1 MQDARRKNDQRHDR
15 TQDGTE
21 IMMPFEGSNPVGR
34 TGRLILLGS
43 TGSIGVN
50 TLEVVRHL
58 RERCGIEYEVV
69 GLAAGRNTELL
80 DRQARE
86 FGVSELAT
94 SQPEPGFEGWSGV
107 TLHRGPRAATELV
120 ESIARPG
127 DLVVG
132 AIVGSSGVEP
142 SLAAIMRDCDLAL
155 ANKEALVA
163 AGRIVMDA
171 AARSRGRIIPVD
183 SEHSAIFQC
192 LQSGRSIE
200 EVSRLVLTAS
210 GGPFR
215 TWDAERMQRATVEEA
230 LNHPTWS
237 MGPKVTVDSAS
248 LVNKALELI
257 EAHWLFGMPAERLEA
272 IIHPQSIVHSFVEFR
287 DHSVIAQLS
296 PPDMKLPIQYALTW
310 PDRTPGCAR
319 RTDFSSFGDLEF
331 ETVDETRFPAIRT
344 ALEVIQAPD
353 SAGAVFNAANEVA
366 VEAFLDRR
374 IPFGMILD
382 SVRTTLDRCPA
393 VSVENLEDVW
403 AADREARR
411 IAGECLA
418 NAAGT

>member
-1 MQDARRKNDQRHDR
+1 M
-15 TQDGTE
+15 
-21 IMMPFEGSNPVGR
+21 IPYEGSNPVER
-34 TGRLILLGS
+34 TGRVILLGS

-50 TLEVVRHL
+50 TLEVIRHL
-58 RERCGIEYEVV
+58 RGECGIAYEVI

-80 DRQARE
+80 AHQARE
-86 FGVSELAT
+86 FGVGHLAISEPDVAFDPGGSAT
-94 SQPEPGFEGWSGV
+94 
-107 TLHRGPRAATELV
+107 LLRGPQAATELV

-142 SLAAIMRDCDLAL
+142 SLAALRHDCDLAL

-163 AGRIVMDA
+163 AGRLVMDA
-171 AARSRGRIIPVD
+171 AGASRGRIIPID

-192 LQSGRSIE
+192 LHAGGGRE
-200 EVSRLVLTAS
+200 EVAKLILTAS

-215 TWDAERMQRATVEEA
+215 TWDTERMHRATVEEA

-248 LVNKALELI
+248 LMNKALELI
-257 EAHWLFGMPAERLEA
+257 EAHWLFGMPADRLEA
-272 IIHPQSIVHSFVEFR
+272 VIHPQSIVHSFVEFR

-319 RTDFSSFGDLEF
+319 RTDFGSFGDLEF
-331 ETVDETRFPAIRT
+331 QPVDHDRFPAIRT
-344 ALEVIQAPD
+344 AREVIAAPD

-382 SVRTTLDRCPA
+382 SIRTTLERCPA
-393 VSVENLEDVW
+393 REVASLEEVW
-403 AADREARR
+403 AADREARKV
-411 IAGECLA
+411 AGECLA